1 MKKYFS
7 FLGSANVVETQDQP
21 KGKPIHHVG
30 GSDWGVSIYETE
42 NPAIVIVQDR
52 NYKAYCEKDKV
63 RNYKALRSSFKCN
76 PAVPVSSFGDALKD
90 ALHG

>member
-7 FLGSANVVETQDQP
+7 FLGSVNVIPTADQP
-21 KGKPIHHVG
+21 KGQPIHRVG
-30 GSDWGVSIYETE
+30 GISWEVSVFETE
-42 NPAIVIVQDR
+42 NPAIVIIQDC
-52 NYKAYCEKDKV
+52 NDFAYCEKDRV